1 MGAIQ
6 NTVNNTIT
14 AGAALTYL
22 SPDAK
27 DRTELRDINKQQKS
41 LEKQTETYEEKFAE
55 EGKNFTEAVN
65 KLANGEPMTEEIINA
80 IKEGKVSAKAASEI
94 VSKKEALAKRKSE
107 LQPTAENVDAYL
119 TEVRK
124 GESNRQVEAD
134 RNDYLNQVLARNKT
148 KMQQANMRT
157 AQQGEVKKQQMDDF
171 NKRIL
176 LALKTSLGSTVG
188 ELPENIQKQVLE
200 AYKKEENK

>member
-41 LEKQTETYEEKFAE
+41 LEKQTETYEKKFAE